1 VLPTDTVKFVF
12 TFTAMIRKLNLP
24 SLQLK
29 IQQTPAFA

>member
-1 VLPTDTVKFVF
+1 VLLTDMANFVF

-24 SLQLK
+24 SLQLN